1 VQYSVEVGAAS
12 EAHPVGGVDYPRTYQ
27 ELLTWFPDDAACL
40 EYLAAV
46 RWPDGFACPACGG
59 RDAWRTGQGLWM
71 CQDCGRKTSLTAGTI
86 FHRTRTPL
94 STWFAAIW
102 FVTSQKNGIS
112 AQGLQRVLGFG
123 SYETAWAWMHKLRR
137 AMVRPDRDQLSGVV
151 EVDETFVGG
160 VSAGRPGASS
170 DKVTVMVAVE
180 KINGGRRLGRI
191 RLEIAERPGTLE
203 LVEFAQHMVL
213 PGSTI
218 RTDGAQMMRRLG
230 NLGYTHEYV
239 TSYNAADPT
248 AVLPG
253 VHLVAS
259 LLKRWL
265 TGTLHYAVA
274 DHQLPYYLDE
284 YTFRFNRRTSHSR
297 GLLFYRLLQQAVNT
311 DPQPLPTLLKPGQH

>member
-1 VQYSVEVGAAS
+1 VS

-27 ELLTWFPDDAACL
+27 ELLGWFPDEAACL

-46 RWPDGFACPACGG
+46 RWPDGFVCPACGG

-94 STWFAAIW
+94 ATWFAAIW

-137 AMVRPDRDQLSGVV
+137 AMVRPGRDQLSGVV

-160 VSAGRPGASS
+160 VSTGRPGASS

-191 RLEIAERPGTLE
+191 RLEIAERPSTLE
-203 LVEFAQHMVL
+203 LVEFAQRMVL

-230 NLGYTHEYV
+230 KLGYTHEYV

-284 YTFRFNRRTSHSR
+284 YTFRFNRRTSRSR

-311 DPQPLPTLLKPGQH
+311 DPQPLPTLLKPGQY

>member
-1 VQYSVEVGAAS
+1 MS

-27 ELLTWFPDDAACL
+27 ELLAWFPDDAACL

-46 RWPDGFACPACGG
+46 RWPDGFVCPACGG

-230 NLGYTHEYV
+230 KLGYTHEYV

>member
-1 VQYSVEVGAAS
+1 
-12 EAHPVGGVDYPRTYQ
+12 
-27 ELLTWFPDDAACL
+27 
-40 EYLAAV
+40 
-46 RWPDGFACPACGG
+46 
-59 RDAWRTGQGLWM
+59 M
-71 CQDCGRKTSLTAGTI
+71 CRDCGRKTSLTAGTI

-94 STWFAAIW
+94 LSWFAAIW

-137 AMVRPDRDQLSGVV
+137 AMVRPDREQLAGVV

-160 VSAGRPGASS
+160 VSIGRLGASS
-170 DKVTVMVAVE
+170 DKVPVMVAVE
-180 KINGGRRLGRI
+180 KVNGGRRLGRV
-191 RLEIAERPGTLE
+191 RLEVAERPATLE
-203 LVEFAQHMVL
+203 LVEFAQRMIV

-218 RTDGAQMMRRLG
+218 RTDGAMMMRRLSK
-230 NLGYTHEYV
+230 LGYTHEYA
-239 TSYNAADPT
+239 TGYNAPDPN

-274 DHQLPYYLDE
+274 DHQLPYYLVE
-284 YTFRFNRRTSHSR
+284 YTFRFNRRTARSR
-297 GLLFYRLLQQAVNT
+297 GLLFYRLLQPAVNT
-311 DPQPLPTLLKPGQH
+311 DPAPLPTLLKPDH

>member
-1 VQYSVEVGAAS
+1 VGAAS

-27 ELLTWFPDDAACL
+27 ELLAWFPDDAACL

-46 RWPDGFACPACGG
+46 RWPDGFVCPACGG

-230 NLGYTHEYV
+230 KLGYTHEYV

-284 YTFRFNRRTSHSR
+284 YTFRFNRRTSRSR

-311 DPQPLPTLLKPGQH
+311 DPQPLPTLLKAGQY